1 MSIYADLN
9 CLFHAISSN
18 NANEVDFIVRHNT
31 FVSNAYLALALEK
44 GHIAAAGPLLKHWD
58 FSQEPSLPTFI
69 ATVDD
74 PTFAQAAVERIAD
87 EVLPF
92 SQWIVE
98 AARLG
103 RASWVKALAPLAE
116 DQLWNTP
123 DFNAEI
129 SFWTN
134 AAHESK
140 DTLSLLVEHMG
151 LNLQAM
157 APALHEAQEGGYNE
171 AVELLTPLVQRL
183 ETIECAAACADSD
196 DVEGLKLLFA
206 TMSERDIGE
215 VYGSAKHEGLPSTW
229 LAALPSLD
237 LMTHHVPWLLSEALL
252 KKDTPAVDV
261 LLKHYTV
268 VSADDREKRKYE
280 PKPLSAALNNLE
292 RLKYVLELFPA
303 DHPHIAAAVNTAA
316 TNRNIPALTELL
328 AHSPNVCG
336 QALFSSL
343 STYNNIPMSTMLLEQ
358 CDDTDVDMCVRMMKH
373 NHIALPDQNQLKH
386 LIEPRLERLR
396 LNTHIGGHAPA
407 SVKRKM

>member
-18 NANEVDFIVRHNT
+18 NATEVDFIARNNT

-44 GHIAAAGPLLKHWD
+44 GHIASASALLKQWD

-69 ATVDD
+69 ATVDN
-74 PTFAQAAVERIAD
+74 PTFAQAAVDRITH

-92 SQWIVE
+92 SQWIVQ

-116 DQLWNTP
+116 DQLWNTS
-123 DFNAEI
+123 DFKAEI

-134 AAHESK
+134 AVYEGK

-157 APALHEAQEGGYNE
+157 APALQEAQDKGYSE
-171 AVELLTPLVQRL
+171 VVEFLTPFVQRL

-196 DVEGLKLLFA
+196 DVEGLRLLFA

-237 LMTHHVPWLLSEALL
+237 LMNYHVPWLLSEALI

-268 VSADDREKRKYE
+268 VSADEREQRKHE
-280 PKPLSAALNNLE
+280 PKPLSAALNNLNG
-292 RLKYVLELFPA
+292 LKYVLELFPA
-303 DHPHIAAAVNTAA
+303 DHPHIVAAVNTAA
-316 TNRNIPALTELL
+316 TNRNIPALTEFL
-328 AHSPNVCG
+328 AHSPNTWG

-343 STYNNIPMSTMLLEQ
+343 RTYNNIPMSTMLLEQ
-358 CDDTDVDMCVRMMKH
+358 CDDTDVDMCVRMMKD
-373 NHIALPDQNQLKH
+373 NHIDFPDQKQLQH
-386 LIEPRLERLR
+386 LIEPRLERLK
-396 LNTHIGGHAPA
+396 LTTQIGAHPPT